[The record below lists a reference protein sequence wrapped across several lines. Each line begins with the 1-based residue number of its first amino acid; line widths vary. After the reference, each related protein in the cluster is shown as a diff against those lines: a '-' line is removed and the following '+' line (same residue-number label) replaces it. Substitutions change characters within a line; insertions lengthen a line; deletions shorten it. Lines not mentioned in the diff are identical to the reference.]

1 MPRPLVGEQAGLE
14 DYTVIQYLFIYSPC
28 RVWGW
33 GDGVS
38 HPASLP
44 YALGGPK
51 TPQLWFFPVE
61 TPIPRHCWAQSS
73 PKCLRPA
80 HLPACF
86 SQASFG
92 RLSDQTDRSQ
102 KHKGSHPSPH
112 RAAPRL
118 HRAGFSVVQPLP
130 RCMCWVR
137 KRMLVPGLQLQLFCV
152 CFLPRKL
159 PARERGRN
167 TYLTRL
173 YKTSIITQEPVWEFF
188 FR

>member
-14 DYTVIQYLFIYSPC
+14 DYTVTQYLFIYSPC

-51 TPQLWFFPVE
+51 TPSSGSSLWRPPSRDIVGPKVVLNALGLPTCLWVCPLF
-61 TPIPRHCWAQSS
+61 S
-73 PKCLRPA
+73 PKPL
-80 HLPACF
+80 L
-86 SQASFG
+86 G
-92 RLSDQTDRSQ
+92 DLSDQTGRSQ

-112 RAAPRL
+112 RAAPWL
-118 HRAGFSVVQPLP
+118 HRAGFSMVQPLR

-137 KRMLVPGLQLQLFCV
+137 KRMLVKGCSCSSFVSASCPGSCLHV
-152 CFLPRKL
+152 
-159 PARERGRN
+159 REGEIH
-167 TYLTRL
+167 T
-173 YKTSIITQEPVWEFF
+173 
-188 FR
+188 